1 MIRPATREDLG
12 ELGELEKVCFSD
24 PWSLSGLE
32 QALSCPHQ
40 QLWCAWEKGVL
51 AGYVCLQALA
61 GEGEI
66 LRIGV
71 LPPYRR
77 LGLGRELMN
86 HAHRQ
91 IRRLFPK
98 APIYLEVRQ
107 SSTPARCLYESLGYE
122 FQGMRRAYYRRP
134 TEDAA
139 LYLYPAPKEPTDED
153 ISH

>member
-1 MIRPATREDLG
+1 MIRPVRREDLG
-12 ELGELEKVCFSD
+12 ALWELEKLCFSD
-24 PWSLSGLE
+24 PWSLSSLE
-32 QALSCPHQ
+32 LARTCPHQ

-51 AGYVCLQALA
+51 AGYVCLQCLA

-77 LGLGRELMN
+77 LGLGRSLMD

-91 IRRLFPK
+91 IRQRFPQ
-98 APIYLEVRQ
+98 APVYLEVRR
-107 SSTPARCLYESLGYE
+107 SSTPARCLYESLGYR
-122 FQGMRRAYYRRP
+122 FQGLRPAYYRHP

-139 LYLYPAPKEPTDED
+139 LYTLPAPKEPTDED